1 MILSMSERRRRA
13 CVLMPLFSIRGRGWG
28 LGEIPDLPAFTG
40 WARSAGFSI
49 LQLLPVGEVC
59 GGETSPYAASSAFSI
74 DPIYLGLD
82 ACEDFRLAGGQEALA
97 AADRAELEALNAA
110 PTVQWHRVRALKER
124 AIALAFAR
132 FLRDE
137 WQTGSTRAGELSRFR
152 EEQAAWLEDDALF
165 SVLHE
170 KYRKS
175 WLDWPA
181 HLRARTPD
189 ALAAA
194 REEHR
199 EAILARCWM
208 QWQLDRQWHDARAQ
222 ARDQGVELMGDLPF
236 VVSTDSA
243 DVWSH
248 PELFKPE
255 MRVGTPPDAFSA
267 EGQDWGLP
275 LYDWEEL
282 ANTDFAWMKARAAR
296 AGDLYALYRVDHVIG
311 LYRTYFRGPGQKEG
325 AFVPSEEEDQV
336 ALGEKVLK
344 ILADAGEVVAEDLGM
359 VPPFLRPSLTK
370 LEIPGYKVL
379 RWEKDDA
386 PKGEE
391 PRMVFRDP
399 AEWSELSVATS
410 GTHDIETNAEW
421 YDALPAEEREALAL
435 VPGLELVADHPEF
448 DEAVRDALLRAI
460 YAAPSE
466 IVAVPFQ
473 DALGS
478 RERVNLPGTVLET
491 NWTYR
496 MAMSLAALRE
506 DRVTAQRLAR
516 LSTETGR

>member
-1 MILSMSERRRRA
+1 MSEAQRRRRA

-28 LGEIPDLPAFTG
+28 LGEIPDIPAFTG
-40 WARSAGFSI
+40 WARTAGFSI

-82 ACEDFRLAGGQEALA
+82 ACEDFRLCGGLESLSPEE
-97 AADRAELEALNAA
+97 RGELETLNAA
-110 PTVQWHRVRALKER
+110 PAIRWHRVRALKAR
-124 AIALAFAR
+124 VAARAFAR

-137 WQTGSTRAGELSRFR
+137 WQTGSARADELARFR
-152 EEQAAWLEDDALF
+152 EKHAAWLEDDALF

-170 KYRKS
+170 RFQKS

-181 HLRARTPD
+181 GLRDRSAQ
-189 ALAAA
+189 ALTAA
-194 REEHR
+194 REEHK
-199 EAILARCWM
+199 EEILARAWL
-208 QWQLDRQWHDARAQ
+208 QWQLDLQWHDARAQ
-222 ARDQGVELMGDLPF
+222 ARDQGVQLMGDLPF
-236 VVSTDSA
+236 VVATDSA

-267 EGQDWGLP
+267 DGQDWGLP
-275 LYDWEEL
+275 LYDWE
-282 ANTDFAWMKARAAR
+282 AMASTDFAWMKARAER

-311 LYRTYFRGPGQKEG
+311 LYRTYFREPGQKEG
-325 AFVPSEEEDQV
+325 AFVPAEEAEQI

-359 VPPFLRPSLTK
+359 VPSFLRPSLTQ

-386 PKGEE
+386 AGEE
-391 PRMVFRDP
+391 PPTVYRDP
-399 AEWSELSVATS
+399 AEWAELSVATS

-421 YDALPAEEREALAL
+421 YDALPEGEREALAL
-435 VPGLELVADHPEF
+435 VPGLEVLAEHPTF
-448 DEAVRDALLRAI
+448 DETVRDALLRVI

-478 RERVNLPGTVLET
+478 RERINLPGTVLES

-496 MAMSLAALRE
+496 MAMTLAALRE
-506 DRVTAQRLAR
+506 DRGTVQRLAE
-516 LSTETGR
+516 LSSETER